1 MQQSRIQLSSRLARY
16 VHLSRQFNVV
26 SLADEYV
33 LDRLRQ
39 PVIRR
44 LLTEQQYIMLLC

>member
-1 MQQSRIQLSSRLARY
+1 MGRQLYPTLL
-16 VHLSRQFNVV
+16 HESRQFNVV

-44 LLTEQQYIMLLC
+44 LLTEQQYIMTHQQETRH